1 MKVSFYESVAEHD
14 LKFAVIISRYLKQWV
29 FCKHKQRKTFE
40 IPGGH
45 RENGESI
52 EACARRELYEETG
65 AVTYTLERFCDYGVV
80 EKTGS
85 QESFGTIFYAEIEKM
100 ADLPDSEIE
109 KIFLSKELPECW
121 TYPEI
126 QPYMIDEYK
135 RRRGS

>member
-65 AVTYTLERFCDYGVV
+65 AVTYSLNVFATTELLRKLDQKSLLEQYFMPKLKNGGF
-80 EKTGS
+80 T
-85 QESFGTIFYAEIEKM
+85 
-100 ADLPDSEIE
+100 
-109 KIFLSKELPECW
+109 
-121 TYPEI
+121 
-126 QPYMIDEYK
+126 
-135 RRRGS
+135 

>member
-1 MKVSFYESVAEHD
+1 MNLDESIFYESVAKHD

-65 AVTYTLERFCDYGVV
+65 AVTYTLERLCDYGVV

-85 QESFGTIFYAEIEKM
+85 KESLEQYFMPKLKNGGFT
-100 ADLPDSEIE
+100 
-109 KIFLSKELPECW
+109 
-121 TYPEI
+121 
-126 QPYMIDEYK
+126 
-135 RRRGS
+135 

>member
-85 QESFGTIFYAEIEKM
+85 KESFGTIFYA
-100 ADLPDSEIE
+100 EIE

-135 RRRGS
+135 RQRGS